1 MMTNLIDVEPD
12 PEMVRCEMP
21 VEIVFDDVDD
31 DFTLPRFRP
40 SASLE
45 LMDRI
50 SRIW

>member
-40 SASLE
+40 SG
-45 LMDRI
+45 
-50 SRIW
+50 SRSDGQDS